1 MDLIGLKF
9 ACSPKMSLATDK
21 RYWWRHH
28 FNSTKR
34 IQHQPGMGFKTLA
47 LFLNSAPP
55 AELSNIVIVR
65 ITY

>member
-9 ACSPKMSLATDK
+9 ACSPMMSLATDNGYC
-21 RYWWRHH
+21 RRHH

-34 IQHQPGMGFKTLA
+34 MQHQPGMGFRSLA
-47 LFLNSAPP
+47 VFLNPTAP
-55 AELSNIVIVR
+55 AKLSNIVIVR